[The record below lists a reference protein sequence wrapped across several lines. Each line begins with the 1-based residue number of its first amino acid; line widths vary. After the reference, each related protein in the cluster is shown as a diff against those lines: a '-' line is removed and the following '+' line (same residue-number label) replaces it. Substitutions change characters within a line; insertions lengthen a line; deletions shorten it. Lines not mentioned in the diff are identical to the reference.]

1 MDWQTDGLGRIQ
13 DNPINQ
19 ISELLSNNW
28 KLASGS
34 TMALKRFSSSLMLFR
49 KSATMFIAFALLKN
63 RLSSPKIF
71 RLDGDIFFQRGTKI
85 MKKQIELND

>member
-1 MDWQTDGLGRIQ
+1 
-13 DNPINQ
+13 
-19 ISELLSNNW
+19 
-28 KLASGS
+28 
-34 TMALKRFSSSLMLFR
+34 MLFR